1 MALTPACYAKRPV
14 LGISG
19 LANMQQ
25 RKAEDNAV
33 ILEPLSRPHL
43 TAKYIK
49 MPFTLVNTDV
59 AGAGR

>member
-1 MALTPACYAKRPV
+1 
-14 LGISG
+14 
-19 LANMQQ
+19 MQQ